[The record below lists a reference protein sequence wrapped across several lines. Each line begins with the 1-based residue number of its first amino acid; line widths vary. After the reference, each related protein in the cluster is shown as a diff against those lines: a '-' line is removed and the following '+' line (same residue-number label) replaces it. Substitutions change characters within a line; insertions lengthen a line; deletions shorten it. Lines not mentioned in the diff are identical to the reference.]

1 MSSKRNNRVGVLISC
16 IVVFLMVIS
25 MISVAHSR
33 QANFQATMEDSLIVA
48 KEDGNISN
56 FKVKKLDQKLF
67 KCEYKVSIK
76 RETNSKEEI
85 AIVKA
90 NFLSPKHKLIEF
102 KF

>member
-16 IVVFLMVIS
+16 IVVFLMLIF
-25 MISVAHSR
+25 MISVGHSR
-33 QANFQATMEDSLIVA
+33 QENFQETMEDSLIVA
-48 KEDGNISN
+48 KEAGNISN
-56 FKVKKLDQKLF
+56 FKVKKMDQKLF

-76 RETNSKEEI
+76 RESNSKKEI

-90 NFLSPKHKLIEF
+90 NFLSPKYKLVEF